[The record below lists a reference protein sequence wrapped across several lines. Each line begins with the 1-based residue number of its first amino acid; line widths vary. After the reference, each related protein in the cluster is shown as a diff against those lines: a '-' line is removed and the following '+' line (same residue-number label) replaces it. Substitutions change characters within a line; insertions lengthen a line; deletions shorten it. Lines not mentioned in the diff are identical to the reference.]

1 MRMFF
6 KCILIFLLASLVC
19 SLNSEEQLLN
29 AAEKGK
35 LDEVVD
41 LIFEGDLDLNYFI
54 EEDGKTA
61 LIKASE
67 GGHLHIV
74 QALLAQKEKGNI
86 EVNAVDVE
94 GHDALYYAADLGF
107 LEIVKEL
114 LPHATDD
121 SGNKALIRASLH
133 GHTDIVE
140 AILTSPKISINV
152 NSKDGY
158 GNSALINATKKNH
171 LKVAKMLLSRK
182 EVDVNITDSFT
193 WTPLYYAVMKNYVE
207 MTTLLIQ
214 HKNIEINTLYKLQ
227 GSVLIIAARSGNV
240 DSLKL
245 LLIHKYLLINE
256 PDSDGRTAL
265 HWATIEGKTEAVEAL
280 LSAKEIDVDILDKD
294 GQTALF
300 YALDDESIAKL
311 LLFTGKFNLDH
322 KNSSGKT
329 ILDICT
335 NENVIKMINL
345 MVMINNFVSTSSST
359 PPPPPPPPPTTTTP
373 ETTLKS
379 LSSSQ
384 TNTQLQTVPS
394 TTGTKSWIFVS
405 ILSALFA
412 FLTILGISWYF
423 LYHRHRM
430 SKEDFE

>member
-1 MRMFF
+1 
-6 KCILIFLLASLVC
+6 
-19 SLNSEEQLLN
+19 
-29 AAEKGK
+29 
-35 LDEVVD
+35 
-41 LIFEGDLDLNYFI
+41 
-54 EEDGKTA
+54 
-61 LIKASE
+61 
-67 GGHLHIV
+67 
-74 QALLAQKEKGNI
+74 
-86 EVNAVDVE
+86 
-94 GHDALYYAADLGF
+94 
-107 LEIVKEL
+107 
-114 LPHATDD
+114 
-121 SGNKALIRASLH
+121 
-133 GHTDIVE
+133 
-140 AILTSPKISINV
+140 
-152 NSKDGY
+152 
-158 GNSALINATKKNH
+158 
-171 LKVAKMLLSRK
+171 
-182 EVDVNITDSFT
+182 
-193 WTPLYYAVMKNYVE
+193 MKNYVE

-280 LSAKEIDVDILDKD
+280 LSAKEIDVNILDKD
-294 GQTALF
+294 GQTVLF

-322 KNSSGKT
+322 KNSSGET

-359 PPPPPPPPPTTTTP
+359 PPPPPPTTTTP